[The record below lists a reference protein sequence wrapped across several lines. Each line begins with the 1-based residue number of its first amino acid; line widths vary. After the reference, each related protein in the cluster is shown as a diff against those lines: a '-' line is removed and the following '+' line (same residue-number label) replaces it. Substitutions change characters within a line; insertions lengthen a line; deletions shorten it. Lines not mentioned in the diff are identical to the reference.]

1 MSGNLTLK
9 GDGRLH
15 FIIQNAD
22 GSPRAYIW
30 KDKGGD
36 GVKLSNGLDGG
47 GDFAFGKSGEFYS
60 PGKVHAGAAI
70 LASDGNVWG
79 TRWKTGGAWLWD
91 VIAEQLAIRD
101 NNINARATIAW
112 ANQSFISN
120 IFLGAERSYTPISN
134 TVSWTFKAPAGN
146 ILTGIVIQDTGAHS
160 ADNIG
165 GVYYKPIQK
174 IVNGVVM
181 TIAG

>member
-47 GDFAFGKSGEFYS
+47 GDFVFGKSGEFYS

-91 VIAEQLAIRD
+91 AITEQLTARD
-101 NNINARATIAW
+101 TNINTRATMAW
-112 ANQSFISN
+112 VNQGFVKDVRMGANQSGIMWGS
-120 IFLGAERSYTPISN
+120 GGG
-134 TVSWTFKAPAGN
+134 TVAAGYV
-146 ILTGIVIQDTGAHS
+146 LTGGNFD
-160 ADNIG
+160 DDREWP
-165 GVYYKPIQK
+165 VYAPVQK
-174 IVNGVVM
+174 NVNGIWYNV
-181 TIAG
+181 GRQ